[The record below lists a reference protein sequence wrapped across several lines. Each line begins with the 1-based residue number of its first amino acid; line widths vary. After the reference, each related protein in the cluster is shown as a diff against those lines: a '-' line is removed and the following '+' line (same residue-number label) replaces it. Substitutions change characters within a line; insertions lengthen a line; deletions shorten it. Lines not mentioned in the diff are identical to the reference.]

1 MQSYALLMAL
11 LGLFL
16 GLKMPNLSWT
26 NEVVPIKQSACVALS
41 LFSGWAVAMIPGALY
56 LLTGIGSLDPLL
68 YLSVVT
74 ALVLILSAVLS
85 LWVKKTGSCIF
96 AAL

>member
-1 MQSYALLMAL
+1 MVKSSAPLCSASCFRAFRPSATALI
-11 LGLFL
+11 
-16 GLKMPNLSWT
+16 
-26 NEVVPIKQSACVALS
+26 V
-41 LFSGWAVAMIPGALY
+41 
-56 LLTGIGSLDPLL
+56 DPLL

-85 LWVKKTGSCIF
+85 LWVKKTGSRIF

>member
-1 MQSYALLMAL
+1 
-11 LGLFL
+11 
-16 GLKMPNLSWT
+16 
-26 NEVVPIKQSACVALS
+26 
-41 LFSGWAVAMIPGALY
+41 
-56 LLTGIGSLDPLL
+56 LDPLL

-85 LWVKKTGSCIF
+85 LWVKKTGSRIF

>member
-1 MQSYALLMAL
+1 MLLCLVCLLAVYPGSPLELLFIAVTALSYALLMAL

-41 LFSGWAVAMIPGALY
+41 S
-56 LLTGIGSLDPLL
+56 
-68 YLSVVT
+68 
-74 ALVLILSAVLS
+74 SAVGP
-85 LWVKKTGSCIF
+85 WP
-96 AAL
+96 